1 LVISYAV
8 EIAAALS
15 ADIPVLFVCV
25 AVSREGDQASL
36 RRGRGAVK
44 MLLNFSNMVDVKK
57 AECTVQADKERELA
71 LVDATEVNAQVRAAL
86 SAAMAAVQADVPELY
101 AYQCGEPEALAAVAP
116 ERRLT
121 VLEAASAAG
130 LVAVVAELADQV
142 YLKGDNEGADYPF
155 YPLFIAASNGH
166 LTVVRTLLVAGA
178 QVDMT
183 NSKGVFALFIAAQE
197 GYVTVVCALLEAGAE
212 VDKASN
218 NSYTSLIISSFN
230 GFLNVVRALVAAGAD
245 ANRSTEAGWSPLF
258 VAAKRGHLATVA
270 FLLESGADPLK
281 ASSAEYS
288 DIPAG
293 TTPAEV
299 AEAGGHVEVAAL
311 LRK

>member
-178 QVDMT
+178 QVD
-183 NSKGVFALFIAAQE
+183 
-197 GYVTVVCALLEAGAE
+197 
-212 VDKASN
+212 KASN

-270 FLLESGADPLK
+270 FLLENGADPLK